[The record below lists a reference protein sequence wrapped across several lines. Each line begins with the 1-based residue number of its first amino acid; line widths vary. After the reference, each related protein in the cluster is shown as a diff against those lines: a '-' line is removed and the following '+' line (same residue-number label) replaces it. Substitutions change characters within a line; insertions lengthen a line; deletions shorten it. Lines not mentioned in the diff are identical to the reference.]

1 MCTLPAKCTG
11 LFPWIGSQPAGSA
24 KQKYWVSRPI
34 RVKASSTS
42 NPSTRFA
49 ASQVAPQGA
58 PRSTS
63 MQATL
68 PLAISTAYSGVPN
81 NSPYWPRP
89 TCLERPHQVGGVK
102 IPSTCSF
109 LPEATTGIFLLLQAT
124 ARSWER
130 SACFKKSKIKSA

>member
-1 MCTLPAKCTG
+1 MCTSPAKCTG
-11 LFPWIGSQPAGSA
+11 LFPWIGSQPEGSA

-34 RVKASSTS
+34 RVNASSKS

-68 PLAISTAYSGVPN
+68 PFASWTEYSGVPN
-81 NSPYWPRP
+81 NSPYRPRL

-102 IPSTCSF
+102 VPSTRNF
-109 LPEATTGIFLLLQAT
+109 LPEATTGIFILLQAT
-124 ARSWER
+124 ARSWDR
-130 SACFKKSKIKSA
+130 SGCFKKSKTRSA